1 MFTLNTTSKLYNE
14 MSQVEDV
21 PIKVNRGLY
30 SADGQTTGA
39 GAYAL
44 DANQTAFDAGQFFH
58 GVPNTE
64 LNFALNYLGVNLSKD
79 AGMNY
84 VGNGT
89 QIGRQPVIVTLN
101 RTRVPTDVGQIRV
114 LIWAE
119 VERMMVI
126 KSGNIFMSGQ

>member
-1 MFTLNTTSKLYNE
+1 MH
-14 MSQVEDV
+14 
-21 PIKVNRGLY
+21 GLPQ
-30 SADGQTTGA
+30 S
-39 GAYAL
+39 
-44 DANQTAFDAGQFFH
+44 
-58 GVPNTE
+58 E
-64 LNFALNYLGVNLSKD
+64 LNFTLNYLGVNLSKD

-101 RTRVPTDVGQIRV
+101 RTRSPEDVGQLRV

-119 VERMMVI
+119 VERMMLI

>member
-1 MFTLNTTSKLYNE
+1 
-14 MSQVEDV
+14 MSQVDDV
-21 PIKVNRGLY
+21 PLKINRGLF

-39 GAYAL
+39 GAYPV
-44 DANQTAFDAGQFFH
+44 DVNQSAFDAGQYFH
-58 GVPNTE
+58 GCPNDE
-64 LNFALNYLGVNLSKD
+64 LNWSLNYLGVNLSKD

-101 RTRVPTDVGQIRV
+101 RTRVPTDAAQLRV

-119 VERMMVI
+119 CERMMLI